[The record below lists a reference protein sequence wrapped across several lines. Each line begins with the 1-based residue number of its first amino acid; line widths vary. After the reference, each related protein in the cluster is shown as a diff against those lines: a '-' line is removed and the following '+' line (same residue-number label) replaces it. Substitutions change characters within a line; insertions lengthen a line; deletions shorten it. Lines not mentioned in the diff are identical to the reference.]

1 MAISSRIKAIGDF
14 IKAGEKVADV
24 GADHG
29 YLELY
34 LLAKHNDVFV
44 TAIEN
49 KKGPFA
55 ILESN
60 LKGFKNIKLSLS
72 DGLDV
77 VDKTTTTVVLA
88 GMGGLNIK
96 KILDKG
102 AKKLASVSKIIVDAH
117 RDIDVVRK
125 SLIGY
130 GYKISKEKII
140 FEEGKF
146 YVIIEFIRS
155 ENHYKYSEDEIEFG
169 YRIYKNELWPEYRD
183 FLIDRNLKTIEKI
196 KDNPKSQNKIL
207 KLKNTNERLMNYG
220 KE

>member
-1 MAISSRIKAIGDF
+1 MAISARIRAIGEF
-14 IKAGEKVADV
+14 ISAGEKVADV

-34 LLAKHNDVFV
+34 LLAKHSDIFI

-49 KKGPFA
+49 KKGPYS
-55 ILESN
+55 ILDNN
-60 LKGFKNIKLSLS
+60 LRGFKNIKLSLS
-72 DGLDV
+72 DGISAI
-77 VDKTTTTVVLA
+77 DKDTTTLVLA

-96 KILDKG
+96 KILDK
-102 AKKLASVSKIIVDAH
+102 KPEKLESITKVIVDAH

-125 SLIGY
+125 SLVGY

-155 ENHYKYSEDEIEFG
+155 ENRYKYSEDEIEFG
-169 YRIYKNELWPEYRD
+169 YRIYKNELWPEYRN
-183 FLIDRNLKTIEKI
+183 FLIDRNLKTIEKV
-196 KDNPKSQNKIL
+196 KDNQNSQNKIL